1 MKILKIKL
9 SYLRNESHHKLMQ
22 RLLELFAIY
31 VAVADI
37 VADLLAPFKLLVDL
51 EDKLVD
57 AKKVSDLTEEIAD
70 TDKRIDRCIVGINNT
85 VTAALHHFDQNV
97 VKAAKV
103 LESLLGSFHGSIKKK
118 AYEEQSVAV
127 AVLLKELTTTY
138 APQVALLNMS
148 DWVTEL
154 SAAHADFDRL
164 FAERNLELA
173 KRPKEKLID
182 VRRDLDKGYNEI
194 TDRIDAYAKLNGEQT
209 CEMFVKEWNETI
221 IYFRDHDH
229 HHAKIDIKAAVV
241 ASIPDQQYSGI
252 PVVMIPEVMYE
263 GTRLVFAKDFSIL
276 YKNNDK
282 PGTATLIVKG
292 KGKYNGRKEVSF
304 NIIGE
309 IEIEENDTSKPAS
322 KKKKD

>member
-9 SYLRNESHHKLMQ
+9 SSLRNESHHKLMQ
-22 RLLELFAIY
+22 RILELFVIY
-31 VAVADI
+31 IAVAEI

-57 AKKVSDLTEEIAD
+57 AKRVSDLTEEIAD
-70 TDKRIDRCIVGINNT
+70 TDKRIDRCIVGINSI

-97 VKAAKV
+97 VKAAKL
-103 LESLLGSFHGSIKKK
+103 LESLLGSFHGSIEKK

-127 AVLLKELTTTY
+127 EVLLKELTTTY
-138 APQVALLNMS
+138 APQVALLNMG

-182 VRRDLDKGYNEI
+182 VRHDLDKGYNKI
-194 TDRIDAYAKLNGEQT
+194 TDRIDAYIKLNGEQT
-209 CEMFVKEWNETI
+209 CGMFVKELNETI
-221 IYFRDHDH
+221 IYFKDHDH

-252 PVVMIPEVMYE
+252 PVVLIPEVMYE
-263 GTRLVFAKDFSIL
+263 GKSLVFAKDFSIL

-292 KGKYNGRKEVSF
+292 KSKFNGRKEVSF
-304 NIIGE
+304 NIIGDVE
-309 IEIEENDTSKPAS
+309 DNDTSKPAS
-322 KKKKD
+322 EKKKD